1 MTLLNV
7 NQSRQFKKDVKRLRH
22 NKSAQDELEA
32 VIAPGGHPLAQQ
44 QPLPAKNRDHEL
56 VGGEYK
62 GYRECHVRPDL
73 LLVYRVTKSIVTKS
87 MLELY
92 LLRVGTHSEL
102 DL

>member
-32 VIAPGGHPLAQQ
+32 VIAMLAQQ